1 MAPST
6 AYRLC
11 PDAVF
16 IRSRFDMYRAVSAQ
30 IREKLI
36 QLFGKSG
43 SYFYNIAHGNDDRPV
58 EPNRIRKSIGKET
71 TLLEDIDDPEQ
82 MLEILD
88 NIAVRLENSLF

>member
-1 MAPST
+1 
-6 AYRLC
+6 
-11 PDAVF
+11 
-16 IRSRFDMYRAVSAQ
+16 MYRAVSAQ